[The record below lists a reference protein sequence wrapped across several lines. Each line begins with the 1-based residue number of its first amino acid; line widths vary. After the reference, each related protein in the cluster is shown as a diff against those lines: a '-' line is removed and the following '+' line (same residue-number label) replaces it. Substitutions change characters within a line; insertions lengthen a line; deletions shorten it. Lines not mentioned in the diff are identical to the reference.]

1 MGDISARMKNELHLG
16 AIALGIRPLV
26 VGVFS
31 SCRTLEHPLDATQ
44 LPFDVAELRVDLI
57 GVDCPNWLEFASR
70 LIAEGMP
77 VILTVRHPNE
87 GGRWYLDEEERAA
100 VYRTALPFVSAIDVE
115 IGSDLAKTLAD
126 EAHRAGKLVIGSF
139 HDFEATPD
147 ASVLRGKIGE
157 GRAKGVDVVKL
168 ATLIRADGDVEK
180 LKGLLVERDSGPLCL
195 LGMGE
200 RGAESRVTLALAGSC
215 LTYGFYDLA
224 NAPGQLSAGDLRD
237 RLRKASGAGQTSN

>member
-1 MGDISARMKNELHLG
+1 MGDISARMKTELHLG
-16 AIALGIRPLV
+16 SLALGVRPLV

-31 SCRTLEHPLDATQ
+31 SCRTLEHPLEVAQ

-70 LIAEGMP
+70 LVAAGMP
-77 VILTVRHPNE
+77 VILTVRHPDE
-87 GGRWYLDEEERAA
+87 GGRWYLDEHERAT

-115 IGSDLAKTLAD
+115 IGSELVKPLAD

-139 HDFEATPD
+139 HDFNGTPD
-147 ASVLRGKIGE
+147 ASTLRGKIQD

-168 ATLIRADGDVEK
+168 ATMIRAEDDLEK
-180 LKGLLVERDSGPLCL
+180 LTALLAERDSGPLCL
-195 LGMGE
+195 LGMGD
-200 RGAESRVTLALAGSC
+200 RGADSRVTLALAGSC
-215 LTYGFYDLA
+215 LTYGYHDLV

-237 RLRKASGAGQTSN
+237 RLRKASV